1 MRTAF
6 GLNWRSPSL
15 ELHEF
20 FRPGCTGAS
29 TSLGRPGLGFQAGGL
44 RRQPV
49 IDVVEADPAHWPP
62 LPPGAH
68 DTAFV
73 TMGLAELRLN
83 VEGIGQFRVWGGHTI
98 AWSRCHPQVGDQDLR
113 TFLLSSA
120 VGALLIQRGLL
131 VLHGNALV
139 KDGKAIV
146 CLGHSGAGKSTLAY
160 ALMRQG
166 WQLLADDLVAI
177 TSDGRVLPGIPR
189 IKLWED
195 AAVAFGLVPSQ
206 LQPVRQGLRKYLI
219 SGSAIDLAPQPVPLQ
234 SIYFIHRQRHGISAG
249 HCAGEANG
257 VGNGVGHGVV
267 HGVGNGQSIC
277 LLPSQQ
283 QAALRLRNH
292 AFRPRFVRGLGQ
304 EGANFIALARLQRS
318 TRLASLA
325 VPLGIPAMARWLE
338 TVDLLSAANSAAQG
352 NASSSKVLAE
362 VS

>member
-15 ELHEF
+15 ELPELF
-20 FRPGCTGAS
+20 GPSFADES
-29 TSLGRPGLGFQAGGL
+29 TFGRPGLGLLDGDLAC
-44 RRQPV
+44 QPV
-49 IDVVEADPAHWPP
+49 IDVLEAHPDHWPP

-73 TMGLAELRLN
+73 TMGLADLRLN
-83 VEGIGQFRVWGGHTI
+83 VEGIGQFRAWGGHTI
-98 AWSRCHPQVGDQDLR
+98 AWSRCHPQVDNQDLR

-166 WQLLADDLVAI
+166 WLLLADDLVAI
-177 TSDGRVLPGIPR
+177 TADGRVLPGIPR
-189 IKLWED
+189 IKLWEE
-195 AAVAFGLVPSQ
+195 AAVAFGLDPAQ

-249 HCAGEANG
+249 LSDGESSG
-257 VGNGVGHGVV
+257 VGNGVGPGICHGVD
-267 HGVGNGQSIC
+267 NDKSIC

-304 EGANFIALARLQRS
+304 EGANFMALARLQRS
-318 TRLASLA
+318 ASLASLA
-325 VPLGIPAMARWLE
+325 VPLGIPAMVRWLE
-338 TVDLLSAANSAAQG
+338 TVDLLSAANSAVQG
-352 NASSSKVLAE
+352 NASSSQVLAE

>member
-1 MRTAF
+1 LQNA
-6 GLNWRSPSL
+6 GL
-15 ELHEF
+15 
-20 FRPGCTGAS
+20 AY
-29 TSLGRPGLGFQAGGL
+29 
-44 RRQPV
+44 QPV
-49 IDVVEADPAHWPP
+49 IDVVEADPALWPA

-73 TMGLAELRLN
+73 TMGFADLRLN
-83 VEGIGQFRVWGGHTI
+83 VEGIGQFRAWGGHTI
-98 AWSRCHPQVGDQDLR
+98 AWSRCHPQVDDQDLR

-160 ALMRQG
+160 ALMGQG
-166 WQLLADDLVAI
+166 WQLLADDLVSI
-177 TSDGRVLPGIPR
+177 TADGKVLPGIPR
-189 IKLWED
+189 IKLWEE
-195 AAVAFGLVPSQ
+195 AAVAFGLDPAQ

-234 SIYFIHRQRHGISAG
+234 SIYFIQRQRLDISAG
-249 HCAGEANG
+249 HSDGESSG
-257 VGNGVGHGVV
+257 VGSGAGHGVGHG
-267 HGVGNGQSIC
+267 QSIC
-277 LLPSQQ
+277 QLPSQQ

-304 EGANFIALARLQRS
+304 EGANFIALARLLRS

-338 TVDLLSAANSAAQG
+338 TVDLLSAASSAAQG
-352 NASSSKVLAE
+352 NASSSRILTE